1 MKILL
6 IDDDQQ
12 VLDSLKQMLDVFGHE
27 VDGVDNADDALPL
40 VKDGAYDFVLL
51 DFKMPNHDGIWFMK
65 NADIPRTTKV
75 LLLTAYVN
83 RDVINEMFKLG
94 ARGYLI
100 KPLNGDEI
108 RDHLEFHSGRAQH
121 GID

>member
-6 IDDDQQ
+6 IDDDEQ
-12 VLDSLKQMLDVFGHE
+12 VLDSLRQMLEAQGHE
-27 VDGVDNADDALPL
+27 ADSVGNADDALPM
-40 VKDGAYDFVLL
+40 VKDGGYDFVLV
-51 DFKMPNHDGIWFMK
+51 DFKMPHHDGIWFMK
-65 NADIPRTTKV
+65 NADIPKSTKV

-83 RDVINEMFKLG
+83 REVINEMFKLG

-108 RDHLEFHSGRAQH
+108 RDHLDFHSSQREH
-121 GID
+121 DTE